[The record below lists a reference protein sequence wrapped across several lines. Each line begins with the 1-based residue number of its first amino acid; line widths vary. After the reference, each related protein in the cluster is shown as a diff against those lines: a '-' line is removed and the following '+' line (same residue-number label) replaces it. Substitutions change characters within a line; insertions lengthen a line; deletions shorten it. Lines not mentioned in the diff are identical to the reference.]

1 MSISPK
7 KISMG
12 FESTRYT
19 AYNLGNFR
27 EIPQIARLSEE
38 QLFEIE
44 VVGRVLPFKTN
55 NFVVDELID
64 WDNIPDDPMFVL
76 TFPQRDML
84 LPHHYEEMARLVKA
98 GESPAVIREAAD
110 RIRLELNP
118 HPAGQLDL
126 NVPYLD
132 GKPLHGMQHKYRE
145 TVLFFPSPGQ
155 TCHAYCTFCFRWPQF
170 VGLSGL
176 KFASREAEHLV
187 AYLKAHPEVTD
198 VLFTGGDPLLMS
210 ARRLADYLEPLIAAD
225 LPNLRHIRIGTKALS
240 YWPYRFLT
248 DADSD
253 HMVALLRKVAASGKH
268 LAIMAHFNHPR
279 ELEPQ
284 PVRQAIQR
292 LRSTG
297 AVIRTQSPVLRHIND
312 DPALWARMW
321 NAQVD
326 LGCVPY
332 YMFLARDTGAQHYFA
347 VPLVRA
353 WEIFREAYQRVS
365 GLGRTVRGPSMSA
378 CPGKV
383 QVLGVTEAK
392 GEKVITMRFLQG
404 RNPDWIHRPF
414 FAEYDDKATWLDEL
428 KPAFGQPRFFFED
441 ELARIYRKSQFA
453 SS

>member
-7 KISMG
+7 KIFTG
-12 FESTRYT
+12 FDSTRYT

-64 WDNIPDDPMFVL
+64 WDNISDDPMFVL
-76 TFPQRDML
+76 TFPQREML
-84 LPHHYEEMARLVKA
+84 LPHHYEEMARLVRA
-98 GESPAVIREAAD
+98 GESSAVIREAAD

-118 HPAGQLDL
+118 HPAGQLNL

-176 KFASREAEHLV
+176 KFASREAGQLV
-187 AYLKAHPEVTD
+187 AYLTHPEVTD

-210 ARRLADYLEPLIAAD
+210 AQRLADYLEPLIAAELQSPAYPD
-225 LPNLRHIRIGTKALS
+225 RHKALS

-253 HMVALLRKVAASGKH
+253 HSRCFGKWPRAATSGDHGAFQSSARTGTSEVSRRSAAALDRHDDSYSIAGTPSHQRRSGA
-268 LAIMAHFNHPR
+268 L
-279 ELEPQ
+279 
-284 PVRQAIQR
+284 
-292 LRSTG
+292 G
-297 AVIRTQSPVLRHIND
+297 ADVEYAV
-312 DPALWARMW
+312 DP
-321 NAQVD
+321 
-326 LGCVPY
+326 GCVPI
-332 YMFLARDTGAQHYFA
+332 MFLAGYRRSALFRRS
-347 VPLVRA
+347 LVRLGD
-353 WEIFREAYQRVS
+353 FREAYQRVS
-365 GLGRTVRGPSMSA
+365 GLGARYGVPA
-378 CPGKV
+378 CRPARKGSGSRCSKQKGK
-383 QVLGVTEAK
+383 
-392 GEKVITMRFLQG
+392 R
-404 RNPDWIHRPF
+404 
-414 FAEYDDKATWLDEL
+414 
-428 KPAFGQPRFFFED
+428 
-441 ELARIYRKSQFA
+441 
-453 SS
+453 SSR